1 MMPLI
6 SIGHHF
12 PPPPVDLNLTRLR
25 YFATVARLG
34 NFRRAAEILHVAQ
47 PALSRHVQ
55 LLEEDMGVQ
64 LFARTARGVTL
75 TEAGKVLMEGSENLV
90 RQSTVLRDEV
100 RARTSVPRGTVR
112 IGALPSI
119 AQKLVPGAIA
129 QVRQRYPE
137 IRFTLTH
144 GYTEDLR
151 ESLLADK
158 LDVTLLTEFTRHP
171 DLLAQT
177 LYREDMWL
185 VSLPGRRRRLLKP
198 AHLAGVPLMVPRFLR
213 MELERHLPAAELNI
227 VVELEASVPMVELVA
242 TGVVSYFGPPL
253 AMWDEIT
260 AGRLAGVPVQGF
272 SLTRALARHKNRPP
286 TIATLVFAETLMHFA
301 TQGGFSKDLPFVHPA

>member
-1 MMPLI
+1 
-6 SIGHHF
+6 
-12 PPPPVDLNLTRLR
+12 VDLNLTRLR

-64 LFARTARGVTL
+64 LLARTARGVTL

-90 RQSTVLRDEV
+90 RLSTVLRDEV

-129 QVRQRYPE
+129 QVRARYPE

-151 ESLLADK
+151 EMLLADK
-158 LDVTLLTEFTRHP
+158 LDVALLTEFTRHP
-171 DLLAQT
+171 DLLAQP
-177 LYREDMWL
+177 LYREDIWL
-185 VSLPGRRRRLLKP
+185 VSLPGRPSRRRMLK
-198 AHLAGVPLMVPRFLR
+198 AADLAGVPLMVPQYLR
-213 MELERHLPAAELNI
+213 MELERVLPAAELNI
-227 VVELEASVPMVELVA
+227 VVELEASVPMAELVA

-253 AMWDEIT
+253 AMWDDIS

-286 TIATLVFAETLMHFA
+286 TTATLILAETLMRFA
-301 TQGGFSKDLPFVHPA
+301 TEGGFSKGLPFVHPA

>member
-1 MMPLI
+1 
-6 SIGHHF
+6 
-12 PPPPVDLNLTRLR
+12 VDLNLTRLR

-55 LLEEDMGVQ
+55 LLEEDMGVE

-119 AQKLVPGAIA
+119 AQKLLPGAIA
-129 QVRQRYPE
+129 QVRARYPE

-151 ESLLADK
+151 ERLLADK
-158 LDVTLLTEFTRHP
+158 LDITLLTEFTRQQ

-185 VSLPGRRRRLLKP
+185 VSLPALRRRRLLKP
-198 AHLAGVPLMVPRFLR
+198 ADLAGVPLMVPQFLR
-213 MELERHLPAAELNI
+213 MELERHLPAADLNI
-227 VVELEASVPMVELVA
+227 VVELEASVPMVELVE

-286 TIATLVFAETLMHFA
+286 TTATLILADTLVHFA
-301 TQGGFSKDLPFVHPA
+301 TRGGFTNGLPFVHPA